1 MKVFSEFRETKQLTG
16 CKLTQM
22 GCSDLLG
29 SKSFSVALQEV
40 ARDNRSDNS
49 QAFPRLQLAGECQQA
64 RRLDVGV
71 LVQF

>member
-1 MKVFSEFRETKQLTG
+1 
-16 CKLTQM
+16 M

-29 SKSFSVALQEV
+29 SESFSIALQEV